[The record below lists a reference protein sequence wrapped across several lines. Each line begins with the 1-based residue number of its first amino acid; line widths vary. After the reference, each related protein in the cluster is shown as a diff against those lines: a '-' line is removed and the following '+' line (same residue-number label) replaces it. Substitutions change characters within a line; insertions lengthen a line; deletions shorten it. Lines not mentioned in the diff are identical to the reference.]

1 MSGELLNRAGLVT
14 GAGGGIGRAAAL
26 VMAREGARVMVADV
40 DVEGGEET
48 VALIRAQGGEAEFRR
63 TDVTDAAAVD
73 ALVAATVERFG
84 RLDWAV
90 NNAGIE
96 GERGNTAECSDEN
109 WSRTLAVNLT
119 GAWYCLRAELRQMRQ
134 QGGGAIVNMASIAG
148 LVGFEGLPAYVA
160 SKHALVGLTKTA
172 ALEFAPHAIR
182 VNAVCPGVIQTAM
195 IDRLIGGDPAMAAGF
210 AAGEPIGRL
219 GRAEEI
225 GETVAWLCSDRAS
238 FITGAALPVDGGWVA
253 R

>member
-1 MSGELLNRAGLVT
+1 MQGELLNRAGLIT

-26 VMAREGARVMVADV
+26 VMAREGGRVMVADV

-48 VALIRAQGGEAEFRR
+48 VALIRAQGGEAAFQR
-63 TDVTDAAAVD
+63 TDVSDAAAVD

-96 GERGNTAECSDEN
+96 GERGNTVDCSDAN

-225 GETVAWLCSDRAS
+225 GEAVAWLCSDRAS

>member
-63 TDVTDAAAVD
+63 TDVTDAAAVN
-73 ALVAATVERFG
+73 ALVAVTVERFG

-96 GERGNTAECSDEN
+96 GEHGNTAECSDAN

-160 SKHALVGLTKTA
+160 SKHALIGLTKTA
-172 ALEFAPHAIR
+172 ALEFAAHAIR

-195 IDRLIGGDPAMAAGF
+195 IDRLIAGDPAMAAGF

-219 GRAEEI
+219 GQPGEI
-225 GETVAWLCSDRAS
+225 GEAVAWLCSDRAS

>member
-1 MSGELLNRAGLVT
+1 MQGELVNRGGLVT

-26 VMAREGARVMVADV
+26 VMAREGGRVMVADV

-48 VALIRAQGGEAEFRR
+48 VALIRAQGGEAAFQR
-63 TDVTDAAAVD
+63 TDVSDAAAVD

-96 GERGNTAECSDEN
+96 GERGNTVDCSDAN

-225 GETVAWLCSDRAS
+225 GEAVAWL
-238 FITGAALPVDGGWVA
+238 
-253 R
+253 

>member
-1 MSGELLNRAGLVT
+1 
-14 GAGGGIGRAAAL
+14 
-26 VMAREGARVMVADV
+26 
-40 DVEGGEET
+40 
-48 VALIRAQGGEAEFRR
+48 
-63 TDVTDAAAVD
+63 VTDAAAVD
-73 ALVAATVERFG
+73 ALVAVTVERFG

-96 GERGNTAECSDEN
+96 GERGNTAECSDAN

-160 SKHALVGLTKTA
+160 SKHALIGLTKTA

-195 IDRLIGGDPAMAAGF
+195 IDRLVAGDPAMAAGF
-210 AAGEPIGRL
+210 AAAEPLGRL
-219 GRAEEI
+219 GRPEEI
-225 GETVAWLCSDRAS
+225 GEAVAWLCSDRAS
-238 FITGAALPVDGGWVA
+238 FVTGTALPVDGGWVA

>member
-1 MSGELLNRAGLVT
+1 MNGELLNRAGLVT
-14 GAGGGIGRAAAL
+14 GAGGGIGRATAL

-40 DVEGGEET
+40 DVAGGEET
-48 VALIRAQGGEAEFRR
+48 VALIHAQGGVAAFQR
-63 TDVTDAAAVD
+63 TDVTDIAAVD

-96 GERGNTAECSDEN
+96 GERGNTVDCSDAN

-219 GRAEEI
+219 GRPEEI

>member
-1 MSGELLNRAGLVT
+1 LVT

-26 VMAREGARVMVADV
+26 VMAREGGRVMVADV

-48 VALIRAQGGEAEFRR
+48 VALIRAQSGEAAFHH
-63 TDVTDAAAVD
+63 TDVSDAAAVD

-96 GERGNTAECSDEN
+96 GERGNTVDCSDAN

-225 GETVAWLCSDRAS
+225 GEAVAWLCSDRAS

>member
-48 VALIRAQGGEAEFRR
+48 VALIRAQGGEAEFHR

-73 ALVAATVERFG
+73 ALVAVTVERFG

-160 SKHALVGLTKTA
+160 SKHALIGLTKTA
-172 ALEFAPHAIR
+172 ALEFAAHAIR

-195 IDRLIGGDPAMAAGF
+195 IDRLVADDPAMAAGF
-210 AAGEPIGRL
+210 AAAEPIGRL
-219 GRAEEI
+219 GQPEEI
-225 GETVAWLCSDRAS
+225 GEAVAWLCSDRAS

>member
-1 MSGELLNRAGLVT
+1 MSGELSNRAGLVT

-26 VMAREGARVMVADV
+26 VMAREGARVIVADV
-40 DVEGGEET
+40 DVAGGEET
-48 VALIRAQGGEAEFRR
+48 VALIHAQGGTAAFQR
-63 TDVTDAAAVD
+63 TDVTDATAVD
-73 ALVAATVERFG
+73 ALVALTVERFG

-96 GERGNTAECSDEN
+96 GERGNTAECSDAN

-119 GAWYCLRAELRQMRQ
+119 GAWHCLRAELRQMRQ

-160 SKHALVGLTKTA
+160 SKHALIGLTKTA

-195 IDRLIGGDPAMAAGF
+195 IDRLVAGDPAMAAGF
-210 AAGEPIGRL
+210 ATAEPVGRL
-219 GRAEEI
+219 GRPEEI
-225 GETVAWLCSDRAS
+225 GEAVAWLCSDRAS